1 MSSNI
6 FNFFSD
12 KFKNNNRKTSGGRN
26 PELNQRGPGNASAGR
41 EKDSYR
47 DVSSS
52 SSSTTSTSTS
62 SSRPRGGGPGYKQ
75 APVPVTDNKKTT
87 STPVVPLPGQ
97 KIVWGKPVSVN
108 STPVVETASGAVA
121 LKTNVVPV
129 KPAWG
134 GSTSINNNTAVKAD
148 DNVPAAVKS
157 AWSVQS
163 TAEKTEDVET
173 KKPATPWASIAAAAP
188 AVPSTPV
195 VPVASE
201 KTDKSEPVVTPAP
214 VKAEVQAKIA
224 PVKDKAEEKPAPVNA
239 EVQAKPAPVRDEVKV
254 AATPD
259 KLDDVL
265 AKPALSAK
273 PGWAAIAASAPPF
286 NPSFQANKAVV
297 NSTAPAVV
305 KPDSAKAS
313 AKTLIATSTPPV
325 KEDKTPAVKLANAT
339 ITSQSAPVLPVA
351 EILKSP
357 PAEKPSPVEIVN
369 KATTP
374 LRASAPVFIPSFA
387 KSTSSLP
394 SAAAWANPGTAGQP
408 EVIQTAAVEL
418 SRPVPCTIAPMAPLI
433 KVDVTVPP
441 PKIERMLPLENAVAV
456 QKEIVVEDAQ
466 TADKIVTA
474 NDVESASKLLNHV
487 KENDVVDKAIVIV
500 DKISADDCKT
510 TPEKTNSLG
519 EVAEKS
525 SPKIQDKVTLEKVNS
540 TGDDKSISFDEK
552 PISTDEKPISTDE
565 KSVSNDEKSISTN
578 ENAVSTNEQPVS
590 SDDKPVAVNDSSSKS
605 GSQTKLNY
613 KESK

>member
-134 GSTSINNNTAVKAD
+134 GSTSINNNTAVKTD
-148 DNVPAAVKS
+148 DNVPAVVKS

-173 KKPATPWASIAAAAP
+173 KKPVTPWASIAAAAP

-239 EVQAKPAPVRDEVKV
+239 EVQAKPAPVGDEVKA

-297 NSTAPAVV
+297 NSTAPVVV

-357 PAEKPSPVEIVN
+357 PTEKPSSVEIVN

-394 SAAAWANPGTAGQP
+394 SAPVWANPGTAGQP

-418 SRPVPCTIAPMAPLI
+418 SRPVPSTVAPMAPLI

-487 KENDVVDKAIVIV
+487 KEIDVVDKAIVIV
-500 DKISADDCKT
+500 DKISADDSKT
-510 TPEKTNSLG
+510 TPEKTNSSG

-525 SPKIQDKVTLEKVNS
+525 SPKIQDKVPLEKVNS

>member
-134 GSTSINNNTAVKAD
+134 GSTSINNNTAVKTD
-148 DNVPAAVKS
+148 DNVPAVVKS

-173 KKPATPWASIAAAAP
+173 KKPATLWASIAAAAP

-297 NSTAPAVV
+297 NSTAPVVV

-313 AKTLIATSTPPV
+313 AITLIATSTPPV

-357 PAEKPSPVEIVN
+357 PADKPSPVEIVN

-394 SAAAWANPGTAGQP
+394 SAAAWANPGTAGHP

-418 SRPVPCTIAPMAPLI
+418 SRPVAPMAPLI

-540 TGDDKSISFDEK
+540 TGDDKSISSDDK
-552 PISTDEKPISTDE
+552 PISTDEKAVSINEQPVSTDE
-565 KSVSNDEKSISTN
+565 K
-578 ENAVSTNEQPVS
+578 PVS

>member
-75 APVPVTDNKKTT
+75 APVSVTDSKKTS

-148 DNVPAAVKS
+148 DNVPAVKS

-173 KKPATPWASIAAAAP
+173 KKPVTPWASIAAAAP

-239 EVQAKPAPVRDEVKV
+239 EVQAKPAPVRDEVKA

-297 NSTAPAVV
+297 NSTAPVVV

-313 AKTLIATSTPPV
+313 AITLIATSTPPV

-394 SAAAWANPGTAGQP
+394 SAAVWANPGTAGQP
-408 EVIQTAAVEL
+408 EVIQTAAVEP
-418 SRPVPCTIAPMAPLI
+418 SRPVPCTVAPMAPLI

-500 DKISADDCKT
+500 EKISADDSKS
-510 TPEKTNSLG
+510 TPEKTNSSG

-525 SPKIQDKVTLEKVNS
+525 SPKIQDKVPLEKVNS
-540 TGDDKSISFDEK
+540 TGDDKSISSDEK
-552 PISTDEKPISTDE
+552 PISTDEKAVSIDEKAVSTDE
-565 KSVSNDEKSISTN
+565 K
-578 ENAVSTNEQPVS
+578 PVS

>member
-75 APVPVTDNKKTT
+75 APVPVTDNKKTS

-188 AVPSTPV
+188 AAPSTPV

-201 KTDKSEPVVTPAP
+201 NTDKSEPVVTPAP

-239 EVQAKPAPVRDEVKV
+239 EVQAKPAPVRDEVKA

-297 NSTAPAVV
+297 NSTAPVVV

-313 AKTLIATSTPPV
+313 AKTLIATLTPPV

-357 PAEKPSPVEIVN
+357 PADKPSPVEIVN

-394 SAAAWANPGTAGQP
+394 SAAVWANPGTAGQP
-408 EVIQTAAVEL
+408 EVIQTAAVEP
-418 SRPVPCTIAPMAPLI
+418 SRPVPCTVAPMAPLI

-441 PKIERMLPLENAVAV
+441 PKIERMLPLENAV

-474 NDVESASKLLNHV
+474 NDVESASKLMNHV

-540 TGDDKSISFDEK
+540 TGDDKSISSDEK
-552 PISTDEKPISTDE
+552 PISTDEKAVSIDEKAVSTDE
-565 KSVSNDEKSISTN
+565 K
-578 ENAVSTNEQPVS
+578 PVS